1 MRLRLMALAALL
13 TATATGLAPA
23 LDDPPAKKPKGAG
36 QGLENNLKIVAL
48 GLHNYESAYGKLPAS
63 AGLAGKAGKPLLS
76 WRVAI
81 LPYIEHERLFKQ
93 FKTDEP
99 FDSPHN
105 AKVVADNPMPKEFES
120 PGVETPSKKTR
131 LQGFVSPAGGKGAQ
145 PMFEPARGVS
155 LLSITDGTSNTIL
168 VAIAAEPVEWAKP
181 ADIPFAPGADL
192 RKLVHFAPDGPAHVV
207 MGDGAALKVKAGVTA
222 KVFEAL
228 VTRNGGEVVQPA
240 EWLAK

>member
-1 MRLRLMALAALL
+1 MRLRLLAPALLLAA
-13 TATATGLAPA
+13 TVAGLAPA
-23 LDDPPAKKPKGAG
+23 LDDPPAKKSKGG
-36 QGLENNLKIVAL
+36 QGLETNLKTVAL

-63 AGLAGKAGKPLLS
+63 AGTVGKDGRPLLS

-81 LPYIEHERLFKQ
+81 LPYIGHDKLFKQ

-105 AKVVADNPMPKEFES
+105 AKVIADNPMPREFES
-120 PGVETPSKKTR
+120 PGVETPAKRTR
-131 LQGFVSPAGGKGAQ
+131 LQGFVAAPAKTPTPALDTLGGTKLAS
-145 PMFEPARGVS
+145 F
-155 LLSITDGTSNTIL
+155 TDGTSNTIL
-168 VAIAAEPVEWAKP
+168 LAVAAEPVEWAKP
-181 ADIPFAPGADL
+181 ADIPFTPDADP

-228 VTRNGGEVVQPA
+228 VTRNDGEVVPDA
-240 EWLAK
+240 EWRAR